1 MSTRRPKVPRAARPA
16 GGNGSGPHG
25 SDHGASGDGVSGG
38 KVIRADFN
46 GGKDPAPE
54 RPVSERHPAPGRA
67 ARPPAAR
74 AKPTPSEAR
83 AAERQELSE
92 AIRQPGGKRPASP
105 EPKFLELHDDNA
117 APIPAKAF
125 SGRMLALAVVLV
137 TITVLLAPSVRVF
150 IEQRSEIA
158 ALQQDIS
165 TQQERQDKLERELAR
180 WDDPAYIKQQA
191 RDRIFYVMPGE
202 TRYLVTGAEGL
213 DDSEEH
219 ASEAAPAELPWV
231 DALWDSVK
239 RAATDKPAQD

>member
-25 SDHGASGDGVSGG
+25 PDHGASGDGVSGG

-46 GGKDPAPE
+46 GGKDHGPEQPAAE
-54 RPVSERHPAPGRA
+54 RRA
-67 ARPPAAR
+67 APKADRTPAAR
-74 AKPTPSEAR
+74 AKPTPSEIR
-83 AAERQELSE
+83 AAERKELSD
-92 AIRQPGGKRPASP
+92 AIRQPGGKGPSST
-105 EPKFLELHDDNA
+105 EPKILELHDDNA
-117 APIPAKAF
+117 APVPAKAF

-158 ALQQDIS
+158 ALERDITAQQ
-165 TQQERQDKLERELAR
+165 QRQDKLERELAR
-180 WDDPAYIKQQA
+180 WEDPAYIKQQA

-213 DDSEEH
+213 SDSEEH
-219 ASEAAPAELPWV
+219 ASAAAPAELPWV